1 MTAPTDPTTLDDAAE
16 TVPAQV
22 AAEAPVDE
30 QPSAPQTELT
40 PVPPVVLTSES
51 QGGGTISS
59 IIGTIGF
66 IGVML
71 FINDSTR
78 PFLVRWWWVPV
89 AVAVVVGAA
98 WVFKPTRDW
107 LAGRNANTRA
117 AMVIFVVVPLLVT
130 SVGSVVVLP
139 TRYQLT
145 ALRVVLLMVVCL
157 LPAAMWYLFIVTRKA
172 SLFNEFLANLNRLG
186 LLVRGPGEDLLSRN
200 RRVSSYLQRFE
211 AVYGDLSEAIHQDVL
226 ENRFKQYNR
235 AELGGSTAL
244 STTTVPVLLS
254 TVLVAL
260 GWMITLPP
268 GEVLPVAGSGA
279 PWVHAFEPTAEP
291 VTLAFLGAYFFSL
304 QMLFRR
310 YVLKDLRGSAY
321 VTVSMRI
328 ILAMIAVWV
337 LTVAVEDLGT
347 DPDRQL
353 LVLGFAIGVFPLVIW
368 QIVESIFKRI
378 AGITLPSMR
387 SNLPVSDLDGLT
399 VWHEARLQEEDIE
412 NLPNMATADLVELLL
427 NTRLSPER
435 IIDWVDQ
442 AVLYTQL
449 GRPAK
454 GATNV
459 RNVLRSRSI
468 RTATSLL
475 KAAAAADAQGRRAE
489 LEKDLAD
496 AGAPGLLRNLEA
508 TLPTNAN
515 LALVLHWRGLLHP
528 ADPATA
534 TATA

>member
-1 MTAPTDPTTLDDAAE
+1 MTAPTDPTTLDDVTA
-16 TVPAQV
+16 TV
-22 AAEAPVDE
+22 AAQAPEAASDE
-30 QPSAPQTELT
+30 QPTPEPTPGPTRAPRT
-40 PVPPVVLTSES
+40 VLTTEAKGS
-51 QGGGTISS
+51 GTISS
-59 IIGTIGF
+59 IIGTVGF
-66 IGVML
+66 IGLML

-78 PFLVRWWWVPV
+78 PFLVRWWWVLV
-89 AVAVVVGAA
+89 AVAVVVGLA
-98 WVFKPTRDW
+98 WVFKPTRAW

-130 SVGSVVVLP
+130 AVGTVAVLP

-186 LLVRGPGEDLLSRN
+186 LLACAHGEDQMSRK
-200 RRVSSYLQRFE
+200 RRLSSYLQRFE
-211 AVYGDLSEAIHQDVL
+211 AVYGDLAESIHQDVL
-226 ENRFKQYNR
+226 ENRFKQYTR
-235 AELGGSTAL
+235 AKLGGSTAL

-254 TVLVAL
+254 TVLIAL

-268 GEVLPVAGSGA
+268 GEKLPVGGSE
-279 PWVHAFEPTAEP
+279 PWVNAFEPTAVP
-291 VTLAFLGAYFFSL
+291 LTMAFLGAYFFSL
-304 QMLFRR
+304 QLLFRR

-337 LTVAVEDLGT
+337 LTFAVEDLDT
-347 DPDRQL
+347 VSSQQL

-368 QIVESIFKRI
+368 QIVGSIFKRV

-454 GATNV
+454 GAPNV
-459 RNVLRSRSI
+459 RNVLRSRGI

-475 KAAAAADAQGRRAE
+475 KAAAAADAQGRRAD
-489 LEKDLAD
+489 LEEDLAE

-508 TLPTNAN
+508 TLPTNDN
-515 LALVLHWRGLLHP
+515 LALVLHWRGMRLP
-528 ADPATA
+528 SPVQ
-534 TATA
+534 